1 MWERLVPIPLFWN
14 HTKILVCLYI
24 STCNIVKSLKWK
36 WKPFMCLSAFL
47 QILSAS
53 NVDFKWA
60 PLSSK
65 LQTNL
70 VESFGEIDQKCSIL
84 SKEFKTGTT
93 EYKRFHS
100 LLFTLLNVWCGTKNK
115 ILDKVVC
122 LDIFVFQCEK

>member
-1 MWERLVPIPLFWN
+1 
-14 HTKILVCLYI
+14 
-24 STCNIVKSLKWK
+24 
-36 WKPFMCLSAFL
+36 MCLSAFL

-93 EYKRFHS
+93 NTSAFIVSY
-100 LLFTLLNVWCGTKNK
+100 LLSWMSDVAPK
-115 ILDKVVC
+115 IK
-122 LDIFVFQCEK
+122 F